1 MAYDVVEQ
9 ARRQRRQ
16 VTREEIVDAP
26 TCWWRQAR
34 RRDGATS
41 YVIRPPGG
49 EAWLRID
56 LCGFA

>member
-1 MAYDVVEQ
+1 VVAYDVVEQ

-26 TCWWRQAR
+26 TCWW
-34 RRDGATS
+34 
-41 YVIRPPGG
+41 
-49 EAWLRID
+49 LRID